1 MKNRVDKIVV
11 LLFVVAMCF
20 LMSISAH
27 AETSDRY
34 FFTSSSL
41 PERITEIDGVTITPT
56 NVSGRVTADSRTIF
70 NESVSHFARVRSDQ
84 NNATKFT
91 IETQSKGILLV
102 YYVRAFDYDEPVV
115 NDGNDLAIIGMDGI
129 VEYSE
134 IVLQPNRQSRGVKY
148 YVLDAGN
155 TYTMTAPGY
164 TCGVYGFVY
173 MPGNVAAY
181 GVKGKGDANL
191 IGQFCTDYSNLP
203 NLSEKNWRFD
213 GWYKDEAY
221 TEKVNEKDAITEP
234 TILFARWTRT
244 IWDFEEYSNRTLDPL
259 DQLVGTEYTKVFQ
272 TIDYQGILVKGS
284 IDGDDVAAA
293 SINNHSLCLNSTS
306 TTEKNCV
313 VFTPEYD
320 GEMTV
325 TYASTSND
333 VNRICA
339 IGTDVVGN
347 VNALENNPSVIAYGV
362 NNSSTI
368 WKTLHAK
375 MKAGVTYYIYNV
387 GGRIKID
394 KIQYQISA
402 APPVVEGD
410 NISLTIAA
418 YMQGWRPFYDADNS
432 YTVDDNTKVFMAVE
446 REGEDAVKLTNITG
460 RKVPKGSAVILHT
473 DAVLEDGTYQI
484 TMTKDASPY
493 VYEGNDN
500 LLSASVTGTPVNA
513 YRLGYLAGEGN
524 GVAFYSW
531 KADAP
536 SAGVV
541 YLDLT
546 DSNAAKIGFD
556 IEENTTGIVSVRDRN
571 NEEKAFFNLNGQR
584 LDNPRK
590 GFNIINGKKVIVL

>member
-244 IWDFEEYSNRTLDPL
+244 IWDFKEYPDS
-259 DQLVGTEYTKVFQ
+259 E
-272 TIDYQGILVKGS
+272 IDVDAESDEAKSINYDGILIKGS
-284 IDGDDVAAA
+284 VESDRA
-293 SINNHSLCLNSTS
+293 SYTRFSNHYLCLFSTS
-306 TTEKNCV
+306 TTDKNCV
-313 VFTPEYD
+313 VYTPEFD
-320 GEMTV
+320 GEMIV
-325 TYASTSND
+325 TYASSGNEED
-333 VNRICA
+333 RICA
-339 IGTDVVGN
+339 IGTDVVSN
-347 VNALENNPSVIAYGV
+347 RSALDDNPNVIAYGV
-362 NNSSTI
+362 SNI
-368 WKTLHAK
+368 REVKKTLHAK
-375 MKAGVTYYIYNV
+375 LKAGVKYYIFNV
-387 GGRIKID
+387 IGGIKID
-394 KIQYQISA
+394 KIQYQISVA
-402 APPVVEGD
+402 SPVVDGD
-410 NISLTIAA
+410 NISLTVAA

-556 IEENTTGIVSVRDRN
+556 IDENTTEIVSVRDRN

>member
-27 AETSDRY
+27 AETRNRY

-84 NNATKFT
+84 NDATKFT

-244 IWDFEEYSNRTLDPL
+244 IWDFKEYPDS
-259 DQLVGTEYTKVFQ
+259 G
-272 TIDYQGILVKGS
+272 IDVDAESDEAKSINYDGILIKGS
-284 IDGDDVAAA
+284 VKSDGT
-293 SINNHSLCLNSTS
+293 SYTRFSNHYLCLFSTS
-306 TTEKNCV
+306 TTDKNCV
-313 VFTPEYD
+313 VYTPEFD
-320 GEMTV
+320 GEMIV
-325 TYASTSND
+325 TYASSGNEED
-333 VNRICA
+333 RICA
-339 IGTDVVGN
+339 IGTDVVSN
-347 VNALENNPSVIAYGV
+347 RSALDDNPNVIAYGV
-362 NNSSTI
+362 SNI
-368 WKTLHAK
+368 REVKKTLHAK
-375 MKAGVTYYIYNV
+375 LKAGVKYYIFNV
-387 GGRIKID
+387 IGGIKID
-394 KIQYQISA
+394 KIQYQIGA
-402 APPVVEGD
+402 ASPVVDGD
-410 NISLTIAA
+410 NISLTVAA

-446 REGEDAVKLTNITG
+446 REGEYAVKLTNITG

-500 LLSASVTGTPVNA
+500 LLSASVIGTPVNA

-571 NEEKAFFNLNGQR
+571 NEEKVFFNLNGQR

>member
-27 AETSDRY
+27 AETRNRY

-41 PERITEIDGVTITPT
+41 PERITEIDGVTITPA

-244 IWDFEEYSNRTLDPL
+244 IWDFKEYPNS
-259 DQLVGTEYTKVFQ
+259 E
-272 TIDYQGILVKGS
+272 IDVDAESDEAKSINYDGILIKGS
-284 IDGDDVAAA
+284 VGSDGARTCF
-293 SINNHSLCLNSTS
+293 SNHNLCLFSTS
-306 TTEKNCV
+306 TTDKNCV
-313 VFTPEYD
+313 VYTPEFD
-320 GEMTV
+320 GEMIV
-325 TYASTSND
+325 TYASSGNEED
-333 VNRICA
+333 RICA
-339 IGTDVVGN
+339 IGTDVVSN
-347 VNALENNPSVIAYGV
+347 RSALDDNPNVIAYGGSNIREV
-362 NNSSTI
+362 K
-368 WKTLHAK
+368 KTLHAK
-375 MKAGVTYYIYNV
+375 LKAGVKYYIFNV
-387 GGRIKID
+387 IGGIKID

-402 APPVVEGD
+402 ASPVVDGD
-410 NISLTIAA
+410 NISLTVAA

-500 LLSASVTGTPVNA
+500 LLSASVIGTPVNA

-556 IEENTTGIVSVRDRN
+556 IDENTTEIVFVRDRN

>member
-1 MKNRVDKIVV
+1 
-11 LLFVVAMCF
+11 
-20 LMSISAH
+20 MSISAH

-34 FFTSSSL
+34 FFGSTMPSFIRL
-41 PERITEIDGVTITPT
+41 DGMTITPT
-56 NVSGRVTADSRTIF
+56 NVNGGVTYNPRTIF
-70 NESVSHFARVRSDQ
+70 NEDVKYFARVNSSK
-84 NNATKFT
+84 TGETEFT
-91 IETQSKGILLV
+91 IQAQTKGVLLV
-102 YYVRAFDYDEPVV
+102 YYARSYDDEPVA
-115 NDGNDLAIIGMDGI
+115 NEKKDLNIVDKAGYVEIYEKTTTNTFGMK
-129 VEYSE
+129 YF
-134 IVLQPNRQSRGVKY
+134 VLETG
-148 YVLDAGN
+148 
-155 TYTMTAPGY
+155 TYTMTAENA

-221 TEKVNEKDAITEP
+221 TEKDAITEP

-244 IWDFEEYSNRTLDPL
+244 IWDFKEYSDRSLDPL

-293 SINNHSLCLNSTS
+293 SINNHSLCLYSTS

-402 APPVVEGD
+402 ASPVVDGD
-410 NISLTIAA
+410 NISLTVAA

-446 REGEDAVKLTNITG
+446 REGEYAVKLTNITG

-484 TMTKDASPY
+484 TMKKDASPY

-500 LLSASVTGTPVNA
+500 LLSASVIGTPVNA

-556 IEENTTGIVSVRDRN
+556 IDENTTEIVSVRDRN
-571 NEEKAFFNLNGQR
+571 NEEKVFFNLNGQR

>member
-27 AETSDRY
+27 AETRNRY

-84 NNATKFT
+84 NDATKFT

-244 IWDFEEYSNRTLDPL
+244 IWDFKEYSDS
-259 DQLVGTEYTKVFQ
+259 G
-272 TIDYQGILVKGS
+272 IDVDAESDEAKSINYDGILIKGS
-284 IDGDDVAAA
+284 VKSDGT
-293 SINNHSLCLNSTS
+293 SYTRFSNHYLCLFSTS
-306 TTEKNCV
+306 TTDKNCV
-313 VFTPEYD
+313 VYTPEFD
-320 GEMTV
+320 GEMIV
-325 TYASTSND
+325 TYASSGNEED
-333 VNRICA
+333 RICA
-339 IGTDVVGN
+339 IGTDVVSN
-347 VNALENNPSVIAYGV
+347 RSALDDNPNVIAYGV
-362 NNSSTI
+362 SNI
-368 WKTLHAK
+368 REVKKTLHAK
-375 MKAGVTYYIYNV
+375 LKAGVKYYIFNV
-387 GGRIKID
+387 IGGIKID
-394 KIQYQISA
+394 KIQYQIGA
-402 APPVVEGD
+402 ASPVVDGD
-410 NISLTIAA
+410 NISLTVAA

-446 REGEDAVKLTNITG
+446 REGEYAVKLTNITG

-500 LLSASVTGTPVNA
+500 LLSASVIGTPVNA

-556 IEENTTGIVSVRDRN
+556 IDENTTEIVSVRDRN

>member
-1 MKNRVDKIVV
+1 
-11 LLFVVAMCF
+11 MCL

-34 FFTSSSL
+34 FFGSTMPSFIRL
-41 PERITEIDGVTITPT
+41 DGMTITPT
-56 NVSGRVTADSRTIF
+56 NVNGGVTNNPRTIF
-70 NESVSHFARVRSDQ
+70 NEDVEYFARVNSSK
-84 NNATKFT
+84 TGETEFT
-91 IETQSKGILLV
+91 IQAQTKGVLLV
-102 YYVRAFDYDEPVV
+102 YYARSYDDEPVA
-115 NDGNDLAIIGMDGI
+115 NEKKDLNIVDKAGYVEIYEKTTTNTFGMK
-129 VEYSE
+129 YF
-134 IVLQPNRQSRGVKY
+134 VLE
-148 YVLDAGN
+148 AG
-155 TYTMTAPGY
+155 TYTMTAENA

-244 IWDFEEYSNRTLDPL
+244 IWDFKEYSDS
-259 DQLVGTEYTKVFQ
+259 G
-272 TIDYQGILVKGS
+272 IDVDAESDEAKSINYDGILIKGS
-284 IDGDDVAAA
+284 VESDRA
-293 SINNHSLCLNSTS
+293 SYTRFSNHYLCLFSTS
-306 TTEKNCV
+306 TTDKNCV
-313 VFTPEYD
+313 VYTPEFD
-320 GEMTV
+320 GEMIV
-325 TYASTSND
+325 TYASSGNEED
-333 VNRICA
+333 RICA
-339 IGTDVVGN
+339 IGTDVVSN
-347 VNALENNPSVIAYGV
+347 RSALDDNPNVIAYGV
-362 NNSSTI
+362 SNI
-368 WKTLHAK
+368 REVKKTLHAK
-375 MKAGVTYYIYNV
+375 LKAGVKYYIFNV
-387 GGRIKID
+387 IGGIKID

-402 APPVVEGD
+402 ASPVVDGD
-410 NISLTIAA
+410 NISLTVAA

-446 REGEDAVKLTNITG
+446 REGEYAVKLTNITG

-484 TMTKDASPY
+484 TMKKDASPY

-556 IEENTTGIVSVRDRN
+556 IDENTTEIVSVRDRN

-590 GFNIINGKKVIVL
+590 GFNIINGIKVIVL

>member
-1 MKNRVDKIVV
+1 
-11 LLFVVAMCF
+11 
-20 LMSISAH
+20 MSISAH

-34 FFTSSSL
+34 FFGSTMPSFIRL
-41 PERITEIDGVTITPT
+41 DGMTITPT
-56 NVSGRVTADSRTIF
+56 NVNGGVTNNPRTIF
-70 NESVSHFARVRSDQ
+70 NEDVEYFARVNSSK
-84 NNATKFT
+84 TGETEFT
-91 IETQSKGILLV
+91 IQAQTKGVLLV
-102 YYVRAFDYDEPVV
+102 YYARSYDDEPVA
-115 NDGNDLAIIGMDGI
+115 NEKKDLNIVDKAGYVEIYEKTTTNTFGMK
-129 VEYSE
+129 YF
-134 IVLQPNRQSRGVKY
+134 VLE
-148 YVLDAGN
+148 AG
-155 TYTMTAPGY
+155 TYTMTAENA

-244 IWDFEEYSNRTLDPL
+244 IWDFKEYSDS
-259 DQLVGTEYTKVFQ
+259 G
-272 TIDYQGILVKGS
+272 IDVDAESDEAKSINYDGILIKGS
-284 IDGDDVAAA
+284 VKSDGT
-293 SINNHSLCLNSTS
+293 SYTRFSNHYLCLFSTS
-306 TTEKNCV
+306 TTDKNCV
-313 VFTPEYD
+313 VYTPEFD
-320 GEMTV
+320 GEMIV
-325 TYASTSND
+325 TYASSGNEED
-333 VNRICA
+333 RICA
-339 IGTDVVGN
+339 IGTDVVSN
-347 VNALENNPSVIAYGV
+347 RSALDDNPNVIAYGV
-362 NNSSTI
+362 SNI
-368 WKTLHAK
+368 REVKKTLHAK
-375 MKAGVTYYIYNV
+375 LKAGVKYYIFNV
-387 GGRIKID
+387 IGGIKID

-402 APPVVEGD
+402 ASPVVDGD
-410 NISLTIAA
+410 NISLTVAA

-556 IEENTTGIVSVRDRN
+556 IDENTTEIVSVRDRN

>member
-1 MKNRVDKIVV
+1 
-11 LLFVVAMCF
+11 
-20 LMSISAH
+20 MSISAH
-27 AETSDRY
+27 AETRNRY

-70 NESVSHFARVRSDQ
+70 NESVSHFARVHSDQ

-181 GVKGKGDANL
+181 DIKGKGDANL
-191 IGQFCTDYSNLP
+191 IGQFCTDYSDLP

-234 TILFARWTRT
+234 AILFARWTRT
-244 IWDFEEYSNRTLDPL
+244 IWDFKEYSDS
-259 DQLVGTEYTKVFQ
+259 G
-272 TIDYQGILVKGS
+272 IDVDAESDEAKSINYDGILIKGS
-284 IDGDDVAAA
+284 VGSDGTRTCF
-293 SINNHSLCLNSTS
+293 SNHNLCLFSTS
-306 TTEKNCV
+306 TTDKNCV
-313 VFTPEYD
+313 VYTPEFD
-320 GEMTV
+320 GEMIV
-325 TYASTSND
+325 TYSTTGNSEE
-333 VNRICA
+333 RICA
-339 IGTDVVGN
+339 IGTDVVSN
-347 VNALENNPSVIAYGV
+347 RSALDDNPNVIAYGMSSIRGV
-362 NNSSTI
+362 N
-368 WKTLHAK
+368 KTLHAK
-375 MKAGVTYYIYNV
+375 LKAGVKYYIFNV
-387 GGRIKID
+387 IGGIMID
-394 KIQYQISA
+394 KIQYQISV

-410 NISLTIAA
+410 NISLTVAA

-500 LLSASVTGTPVNA
+500 LLSASVTGTSVNA

-556 IEENTTGIVSVRDRN
+556 IDENTTEIVSVRDRN

>member
-1 MKNRVDKIVV
+1 
-11 LLFVVAMCF
+11 
-20 LMSISAH
+20 MSISAH

-34 FFTSSSL
+34 FFGSTMPSFIRL
-41 PERITEIDGVTITPT
+41 YGMTITPT
-56 NVSGRVTADSRTIF
+56 NVNGGVTYNPRTIF
-70 NESVSHFARVRSDQ
+70 NEDVEYFARVNSSK
-84 NNATKFT
+84 TGETEFT
-91 IETQSKGILLV
+91 IQAQTKGVLLV
-102 YYVRAFDYDEPVV
+102 YYARSYDDEPVA
-115 NDGNDLAIIGMDGI
+115 NEKKDLNIVDKAGYVEIYEKTTTNTFGMK
-129 VEYSE
+129 YF
-134 IVLQPNRQSRGVKY
+134 VLE
-148 YVLDAGN
+148 AG
-155 TYTMTAPGY
+155 TYTMTAENA

-191 IGQFCTDYSNLP
+191 IGQFCTDYSDLP

-244 IWDFEEYSNRTLDPL
+244 IWDFKEYSSEMILNDKIPS
-259 DQLVGTEYTKVFQ
+259 
-272 TIDYQGILVKGS
+272 IDYDGLLIKGYDS
-284 IDGDDVAAA
+284 NEN
-293 SINNHSLCLNSTS
+293 SYTCLSNQHFIGLYSVS
-306 TTEKNCV
+306 TTNANCIV
-313 VFTPEYD
+313 YVPEYD

-325 TYASTSND
+325 KYSSTND
-333 VNRICA
+333 KGVKKYCA
-339 IGTDVVGN
+339 IGTDVVN
-347 VNALENNPSVIAYGV
+347 NTNALNGNQSVIAYGV
-362 NNSSTI
+362 SDDPDI

-375 MKAGVTYYIYNV
+375 LKAGVKYYIFNV
-387 GGRIKID
+387 IGGIKID

-402 APPVVEGD
+402 ASPVVDGD
-410 NISLTIAA
+410 NISLTVAA

-446 REGEDAVKLTNITG
+446 REGEYAVKLTNITG

-556 IEENTTGIVSVRDRN
+556 IDENTTEIVSVRDRN
-571 NEEKAFFNLNGQR
+571 NEEKVFFNLNGQR

>member
-1 MKNRVDKIVV
+1 MKKQISRIIV
-11 LLFVVAMCF
+11 LLFVLTMCL

-34 FFTSSSL
+34 FFGSTMPSFIRL
-41 PERITEIDGVTITPT
+41 DGMTITPT
-56 NVSGRVTADSRTIF
+56 NVNGGVTYNPRTIF
-70 NESVSHFARVRSDQ
+70 NEDVEYFARVNSSKTDE
-84 NNATKFT
+84 TEFT
-91 IETQSKGILLV
+91 IQAQTKGVLLV
-102 YYVRAFDYDEPVV
+102 YYARSYDDEPVA
-115 NDGNDLAIIGMDGI
+115 NEKKDLNIVDKAGYVEIYEKTTTNTFGMK
-129 VEYSE
+129 YF
-134 IVLQPNRQSRGVKY
+134 VLE
-148 YVLDAGN
+148 AG
-155 TYTMTAPGY
+155 TYTMTAENA

-244 IWDFEEYSNRTLDPL
+244 IWDFKEYSDS
-259 DQLVGTEYTKVFQ
+259 G
-272 TIDYQGILVKGS
+272 IDVDAESDEAKSINYDGILIKGS
-284 IDGDDVAAA
+284 VKSDGT
-293 SINNHSLCLNSTS
+293 SYTRFSNHYLCLFSTS
-306 TTEKNCV
+306 TTDKNCV
-313 VFTPEYD
+313 VYTPEFD
-320 GEMTV
+320 GEMIV
-325 TYASTSND
+325 TYASSGNEED
-333 VNRICA
+333 RICA
-339 IGTDVVGN
+339 IGTDVVSN
-347 VNALENNPSVIAYGV
+347 RSALDDNPNVIAYGV
-362 NNSSTI
+362 SNI
-368 WKTLHAK
+368 REVKKTLHAK
-375 MKAGVTYYIYNV
+375 LKAGVKYYIFNV
-387 GGRIKID
+387 IGGIQID

-402 APPVVEGD
+402 ASPVVDGD
-410 NISLTIAA
+410 NISLTVAA

-446 REGEDAVKLTNITG
+446 REGEGAVKLTNITG

-556 IEENTTGIVSVRDRN
+556 IDENTTGIVSVRDRN

>member
-27 AETSDRY
+27 AETRNRY

-84 NNATKFT
+84 NDATKFT

-191 IGQFCTDYSNLP
+191 IGQFCTDYSDLP

-244 IWDFEEYSNRTLDPL
+244 IWDFKEYPDS
-259 DQLVGTEYTKVFQ
+259 G
-272 TIDYQGILVKGS
+272 IDVDAESDEAKSINYDGILIKGS
-284 IDGDDVAAA
+284 VKSDGT
-293 SINNHSLCLNSTS
+293 SYTRFSNHYLCLFSTS
-306 TTEKNCV
+306 TTDKNCV
-313 VFTPEYD
+313 VYTPEFD
-320 GEMTV
+320 GEMIV
-325 TYASTSND
+325 TYASSGNEED
-333 VNRICA
+333 RICA
-339 IGTDVVGN
+339 IGTDVVSN
-347 VNALENNPSVIAYGV
+347 RSALDDNPNVIAYGV
-362 NNSSTI
+362 SNI
-368 WKTLHAK
+368 REVKKTLHAK
-375 MKAGVTYYIYNV
+375 LKAGVKYYIFNV
-387 GGRIKID
+387 IGGIKID

-402 APPVVEGD
+402 ASPVVEGD
-410 NISLTIAA
+410 NISLTVAA

-446 REGEDAVKLTNITG
+446 REGEGAVKLTNITG

-556 IEENTTGIVSVRDRN
+556 IDENTTEIVSVRDRN
-571 NEEKAFFNLNGQR
+571 NEEKVFFNLNGQR

>member
-1 MKNRVDKIVV
+1 
-11 LLFVVAMCF
+11 
-20 LMSISAH
+20 MSISAH

-34 FFTSSSL
+34 FFGSTMPSFIRL
-41 PERITEIDGVTITPT
+41 DGMTITPT
-56 NVSGRVTADSRTIF
+56 NVNGGVTYNPRTIF
-70 NESVSHFARVRSDQ
+70 NEDVKYFARVNSSK
-84 NNATKFT
+84 TGETEFT
-91 IETQSKGILLV
+91 IQAQTKGVLLV
-102 YYVRAFDYDEPVV
+102 YYARSYDDEPVA
-115 NDGNDLAIIGMDGI
+115 NEKKDLNIVDKAGYVEIYEKTTTNTFGMK
-129 VEYSE
+129 YF
-134 IVLQPNRQSRGVKY
+134 VLE
-148 YVLDAGN
+148 AG
-155 TYTMTAPGY
+155 TYTMTAENA

-191 IGQFCTDYSNLP
+191 IGQFCTDYSDLP

-244 IWDFEEYSNRTLDPL
+244 IWDFKEYSDS
-259 DQLVGTEYTKVFQ
+259 G
-272 TIDYQGILVKGS
+272 IDVDAESDEAKSINYDGILIKGS
-284 IDGDDVAAA
+284 VKSDGT
-293 SINNHSLCLNSTS
+293 SYTRFSNHYLCLFSTS
-306 TTEKNCV
+306 TTDKNCV
-313 VFTPEYD
+313 VYTPEFD
-320 GEMTV
+320 GEMIV
-325 TYASTSND
+325 TYSTTGNSEE
-333 VNRICA
+333 RICA
-339 IGTDVVGN
+339 IGTDVVSN
-347 VNALENNPSVIAYGV
+347 RSALDDNPNVIAYGV
-362 NNSSTI
+362 SNI
-368 WKTLHAK
+368 REVKKTLHAK
-375 MKAGVTYYIYNV
+375 LKAGVKYYIFNV
-387 GGRIKID
+387 IGGIQID

-402 APPVVEGD
+402 ASPVVDGD
-410 NISLTIAA
+410 NISLTVAA

-446 REGEDAVKLTNITG
+446 REGEYAVKLTNITG

-556 IEENTTGIVSVRDRN
+556 IDENTTEIVSVRDRN

>member
-1 MKNRVDKIVV
+1 
-11 LLFVVAMCF
+11 
-20 LMSISAH
+20 MSISAH

-34 FFTSSSL
+34 FFGSTMPSFIRL
-41 PERITEIDGVTITPT
+41 DGMTITPT
-56 NVSGRVTADSRTIF
+56 NVNGGVTNNPRTIF
-70 NESVSHFARVRSDQ
+70 NEDVKYFARVNSSK
-84 NNATKFT
+84 TGETEFT
-91 IETQSKGILLV
+91 IQAQTKGVLLV
-102 YYVRAFDYDEPVV
+102 YYARSYDDEPVA
-115 NDGNDLAIIGMDGI
+115 NEKKDLNIVDKAGYVEIYEKTTTNTFGMK
-129 VEYSE
+129 YF
-134 IVLQPNRQSRGVKY
+134 VLE
-148 YVLDAGN
+148 AG
-155 TYTMTAPGY
+155 TYTMTAENA

-191 IGQFCTDYSNLP
+191 IGQFCTDYSDLP

-244 IWDFEEYSNRTLDPL
+244 IWDFKEYPNS
-259 DQLVGTEYTKVFQ
+259 K
-272 TIDYQGILVKGS
+272 IDVDAESDEAKSINYDGILIKGS
-284 IDGDDVAAA
+284 VESDGARTCF
-293 SINNHSLCLNSTS
+293 SNHNLCLFSTS
-306 TTEKNCV
+306 TTDKNCV
-313 VFTPEYD
+313 VYTPEFD
-320 GEMTV
+320 GEMIV
-325 TYASTSND
+325 TYSTGGNSEE
-333 VNRICA
+333 RICA
-339 IGTDVVGN
+339 IGTDVVSN
-347 VNALENNPSVIAYGV
+347 RSALDDNPNVIAYGV
-362 NNSSTI
+362 NNTPDVK
-368 WKTLHAK
+368 KTLHAK
-375 MKAGVTYYIYNV
+375 LKAGVKYYIFNV
-387 GGRIKID
+387 IGGIKID

-402 APPVVEGD
+402 ASPVVDGD
-410 NISLTIAA
+410 NISLTVAA

-446 REGEDAVKLTNITG
+446 REGEYAVKLTNITG

-556 IEENTTGIVSVRDRN
+556 IEENTTEIVSVRDRN

>member
-1 MKNRVDKIVV
+1 
-11 LLFVVAMCF
+11 
-20 LMSISAH
+20 MSISAH

-34 FFTSSSL
+34 FFGSTMPSFIRL
-41 PERITEIDGVTITPT
+41 DGMTITPT
-56 NVSGRVTADSRTIF
+56 NVNGGVTNNPRTIF
-70 NESVSHFARVRSDQ
+70 NEDVKYFARVNSSK
-84 NNATKFT
+84 TGETEFT
-91 IETQSKGILLV
+91 IQAQTKGVLLV
-102 YYVRAFDYDEPVV
+102 YYARSYDDEPVA
-115 NDGNDLAIIGMDGI
+115 NEKKDLNIVDKAGYVEIYEKTTTNTFGMK
-129 VEYSE
+129 YF
-134 IVLQPNRQSRGVKY
+134 VLE
-148 YVLDAGN
+148 AG
-155 TYTMTAPGY
+155 TYTMTAENA

-191 IGQFCTDYSNLP
+191 IGQFCTDYSDLP

-244 IWDFEEYSNRTLDPL
+244 IWDFKEYSDS
-259 DQLVGTEYTKVFQ
+259 G
-272 TIDYQGILVKGS
+272 IDVDAESDEAKSINYDGILLKGS
-284 IDGDDVAAA
+284 VKSDGT
-293 SINNHSLCLNSTS
+293 SYTRFSNHYLCLFSTS
-306 TTEKNCV
+306 TTDKNCV
-313 VFTPEYD
+313 VYTPEFD
-320 GEMTV
+320 GEMIV
-325 TYASTSND
+325 TYASSGNEED
-333 VNRICA
+333 RICA
-339 IGTDVVGN
+339 IGTDVVSN
-347 VNALENNPSVIAYGV
+347 RSALDDNPNVIAYGV
-362 NNSSTI
+362 SNI
-368 WKTLHAK
+368 REVKKTLHAK
-375 MKAGVTYYIYNV
+375 LKAGVKYYIFNV
-387 GGRIKID
+387 IGGIKID
-394 KIQYQISA
+394 KIQYQISVA
-402 APPVVEGD
+402 SPVVDGD
-410 NISLTIAA
+410 NISLTVAA

-556 IEENTTGIVSVRDRN
+556 IDENTTEIVSVRDRN

>member
-1 MKNRVDKIVV
+1 
-11 LLFVVAMCF
+11 
-20 LMSISAH
+20 MSISAH

-34 FFTSSSL
+34 FFGSTMPSFIRL
-41 PERITEIDGVTITPT
+41 DGMTITPT
-56 NVSGRVTADSRTIF
+56 NVNGGVTYNPRTIF
-70 NESVSHFARVRSDQ
+70 NEDVKYFARVNSSK
-84 NNATKFT
+84 TGETEFT
-91 IETQSKGILLV
+91 IQAQTKGVLLV
-102 YYVRAFDYDEPVV
+102 YYARSYDDEPVA
-115 NDGNDLAIIGMDGI
+115 NEKKDLNIVDKAGYVEIYEKTTTNTFGMK
-129 VEYSE
+129 YF
-134 IVLQPNRQSRGVKY
+134 VLETG
-148 YVLDAGN
+148 
-155 TYTMTAPGY
+155 TYTMTAENA

-244 IWDFEEYSNRTLDPL
+244 IWDFKEYSDRSLDPL

-293 SINNHSLCLNSTS
+293 SINNHSLCLYSTS

-402 APPVVEGD
+402 ASPVVDGD
-410 NISLTIAA
+410 NISLTVAA

-446 REGEDAVKLTNITG
+446 REGEYAVKLTNITG

-484 TMTKDASPY
+484 TMKKDASPY

-500 LLSASVTGTPVNA
+500 LLSASVIGTPVNA

-556 IEENTTGIVSVRDRN
+556 IDENTTEIVSVRDRN
-571 NEEKAFFNLNGQR
+571 NEEKVFFNLNGQR

>member
-27 AETSDRY
+27 AETRNRY

-84 NNATKFT
+84 NDATKFT

-191 IGQFCTDYSNLP
+191 IGQFCTDYSDLP

-244 IWDFEEYSNRTLDPL
+244 IWDFKEYSDS
-259 DQLVGTEYTKVFQ
+259 G
-272 TIDYQGILVKGS
+272 IDVDAESDEAKSINYDGILIKGS
-284 IDGDDVAAA
+284 VKSDGT
-293 SINNHSLCLNSTS
+293 SYTRFSNHYLCLFSTS
-306 TTEKNCV
+306 TTDKNCV
-313 VFTPEYD
+313 VYTPEFD
-320 GEMTV
+320 GEMIV
-325 TYASTSND
+325 TYASSGNEED
-333 VNRICA
+333 RICA
-339 IGTDVVGN
+339 IGTDVVSN
-347 VNALENNPSVIAYGV
+347 RSALDDNPNVIAYGV
-362 NNSSTI
+362 SNI
-368 WKTLHAK
+368 REVKKTLHAK
-375 MKAGVTYYIYNV
+375 LKAGVKYYIFNV
-387 GGRIKID
+387 IGGIKID
-394 KIQYQISA
+394 KIQYQIGA
-402 APPVVEGD
+402 ASPVVDGD
-410 NISLTIAA
+410 NISLTVAA

-446 REGEDAVKLTNITG
+446 REGEYAVKLTNITG

-484 TMTKDASPY
+484 TMKKDASPY

-500 LLSASVTGTPVNA
+500 LLSASVIGTPVNA

-556 IEENTTGIVSVRDRN
+556 IDENTTEIVSVRDRN

>member
-27 AETSDRY
+27 AETRNRY

-56 NVSGRVTADSRTIF
+56 NVNGGVTYNPRTIF
-70 NESVSHFARVRSDQ
+70 NEDVKYFARVNSSK
-84 NNATKFT
+84 TGETEFT
-91 IETQSKGILLV
+91 IQAQTKGVLLV
-102 YYVRAFDYDEPVV
+102 YYARSYDDEPVA
-115 NDGNDLAIIGMDGI
+115 NEKKDLNIVDKAGYVEIYEKTTTNTFGMK
-129 VEYSE
+129 YF
-134 IVLQPNRQSRGVKY
+134 VLE
-148 YVLDAGN
+148 AG
-155 TYTMTAPGY
+155 TYTMTAENA

-244 IWDFEEYSNRTLDPL
+244 IWDFKEYPDS
-259 DQLVGTEYTKVFQ
+259 G
-272 TIDYQGILVKGS
+272 IDVDAESDEAKSINYDGILIKGS
-284 IDGDDVAAA
+284 VESDRA
-293 SINNHSLCLNSTS
+293 SYTRFSNHYLCLFSTS
-306 TTEKNCV
+306 TTDKNCV
-313 VFTPEYD
+313 VYTPEFD
-320 GEMTV
+320 GEMIV
-325 TYASTSND
+325 TYASSGNEED
-333 VNRICA
+333 RICA
-339 IGTDVVGN
+339 IGTDVVSN
-347 VNALENNPSVIAYGV
+347 RSALDDNPNVIAYGV
-362 NNSSTI
+362 SNI
-368 WKTLHAK
+368 REVKKTLHAK
-375 MKAGVTYYIYNV
+375 LKAGVKYYIFNV
-387 GGRIKID
+387 IGGIKID
-394 KIQYQISA
+394 KIQYQISSA
-402 APPVVEGD
+402 SPVVDGD
-410 NISLTIAA
+410 NISLTVAA

-432 YTVDDNTKVFMAVE
+432 YTVDDNTKVFMAIE

-556 IEENTTGIVSVRDRN
+556 IEENTTEIVSVRDRN
-571 NEEKAFFNLNGQR
+571 NEEKVFFNLNGQR

>member
-1 MKNRVDKIVV
+1 
-11 LLFVVAMCF
+11 
-20 LMSISAH
+20 MSISAH

-34 FFTSSSL
+34 FFGSTMPSFIRL
-41 PERITEIDGVTITPT
+41 DGMTITPT
-56 NVSGRVTADSRTIF
+56 NVNGGVTNNPRTIF
-70 NESVSHFARVRSDQ
+70 NEDVKYFARVNSSK
-84 NNATKFT
+84 TGETEFT
-91 IETQSKGILLV
+91 IQAQTKGVLLV
-102 YYVRAFDYDEPVV
+102 YYARSYDDEPVA
-115 NDGNDLAIIGMDGI
+115 NEKKDLNIVDKAGYVEIYEKTTTNTFGMK
-129 VEYSE
+129 YF
-134 IVLQPNRQSRGVKY
+134 VLE
-148 YVLDAGN
+148 AG
-155 TYTMTAPGY
+155 TYTMTAENA

-191 IGQFCTDYSNLP
+191 IGQFCTDYSDLP

-244 IWDFEEYSNRTLDPL
+244 IWDFKEYPDS
-259 DQLVGTEYTKVFQ
+259 VIKTKS
-272 TIDYQGILVKGS
+272 INYDGILIKGS
-284 IDGDDVAAA
+284 VGSDGTRTCI
-293 SINNHSLCLNSTS
+293 SNHNLCLFSTN
-306 TTEKNCV
+306 TTDKNCV
-313 VFTPEYD
+313 VYTPEFD
-320 GEMTV
+320 GEMIV
-325 TYASTSND
+325 TYSTGGNSEE
-333 VNRICA
+333 RICA
-339 IGTDVVGN
+339 IGTDVVSN
-347 VNALENNPSVIAYGV
+347 RSALDDNPNVIAYGV
-362 NNSSTI
+362 NNTPDVKKTI
-368 WKTLHAK
+368 HAK
-375 MKAGVTYYIYNV
+375 LKAGVKYYIFNV
-387 GGRIKID
+387 IGGIKID

-402 APPVVEGD
+402 ASPVVDGD
-410 NISLTIAA
+410 NISLTVAA

-446 REGEDAVKLTNITG
+446 REGEYAVKLTNITG

-484 TMTKDASPY
+484 TMKKDASPY

-556 IEENTTGIVSVRDRN
+556 IDENTTEIVSVRDRN
-571 NEEKAFFNLNGQR
+571 NEEKVFFNLNGQR

>member
-27 AETSDRY
+27 AETRNRY

-41 PERITEIDGVTITPT
+41 PERITEIDGVTITPA

-244 IWDFEEYSNRTLDPL
+244 IWDFKEYPNS
-259 DQLVGTEYTKVFQ
+259 E
-272 TIDYQGILVKGS
+272 IDVDAESDEAKSINYDGILIKGS
-284 IDGDDVAAA
+284 VGSDGARTCF
-293 SINNHSLCLNSTS
+293 SNHNLCLFSTS
-306 TTEKNCV
+306 TTDKNCV
-313 VFTPEYD
+313 VYTPEFD
-320 GEMTV
+320 GEMIV
-325 TYASTSND
+325 TYASSGNEED
-333 VNRICA
+333 RICA
-339 IGTDVVGN
+339 IGTDVVSN
-347 VNALENNPSVIAYGV
+347 RSALDDNPNVIAYGV
-362 NNSSTI
+362 SNI
-368 WKTLHAK
+368 REVKKTLHAK
-375 MKAGVTYYIYNV
+375 LKAGVKYYIFNV
-387 GGRIKID
+387 IGGIKID
-394 KIQYQISA
+394 KIQYQIGA
-402 APPVVEGD
+402 ASPVVDGD
-410 NISLTIAA
+410 NISLTVAA

-500 LLSASVTGTPVNA
+500 LLSASVIGTPVNA

-556 IEENTTGIVSVRDRN
+556 IDENTTEIVFVRDRN

>member
-27 AETSDRY
+27 AETRNRY

-84 NNATKFT
+84 NDATKFT

-244 IWDFEEYSNRTLDPL
+244 IWDFKEYPDS
-259 DQLVGTEYTKVFQ
+259 E
-272 TIDYQGILVKGS
+272 IDVDAESDEAKSINYDGILIKGS
-284 IDGDDVAAA
+284 VKSDGT
-293 SINNHSLCLNSTS
+293 SYTRFSNHYLCLFSTS
-306 TTEKNCV
+306 TTDKNCV
-313 VFTPEYD
+313 VYTPEFD
-320 GEMTV
+320 GEMIV
-325 TYASTSND
+325 TYASSGNEED
-333 VNRICA
+333 RICA
-339 IGTDVVGN
+339 IGTDVVSN
-347 VNALENNPSVIAYGV
+347 RSALDDNPNVIAYGV
-362 NNSSTI
+362 SNI
-368 WKTLHAK
+368 REVKKTLHAK
-375 MKAGVTYYIYNV
+375 LKAGVKYYIFNV
-387 GGRIKID
+387 IGGIKID
-394 KIQYQISA
+394 KIQYQIGA
-402 APPVVEGD
+402 ASPVVDGD
-410 NISLTIAA
+410 NISLTVAA

-446 REGEDAVKLTNITG
+446 REGEYAVKLTNITG

-484 TMTKDASPY
+484 TMKKDASPY

-500 LLSASVTGTPVNA
+500 LLSASVIGTPVNA

-556 IEENTTGIVSVRDRN
+556 IDENTTEIVSVRDRN
-571 NEEKAFFNLNGQR
+571 NEEKTFFNLNGQR

>member
-27 AETSDRY
+27 AETRNRY

-84 NNATKFT
+84 NDATKFT

-244 IWDFEEYSNRTLDPL
+244 IWDFKEYPDS
-259 DQLVGTEYTKVFQ
+259 G
-272 TIDYQGILVKGS
+272 IDVDAESDEAKSINYDGILIKGS
-284 IDGDDVAAA
+284 VKSDGT
-293 SINNHSLCLNSTS
+293 SYTRFSNHYLCLFSTS
-306 TTEKNCV
+306 TTDKNCV
-313 VFTPEYD
+313 VYTPEFD
-320 GEMTV
+320 GEMIV
-325 TYASTSND
+325 TYASSGNEED
-333 VNRICA
+333 RICA
-339 IGTDVVGN
+339 IGTDVVSN
-347 VNALENNPSVIAYGV
+347 RSALDDNPNVIAYGV
-362 NNSSTI
+362 SNI
-368 WKTLHAK
+368 REVKKTLHAK
-375 MKAGVTYYIYNV
+375 LKAGVKYYIFNV
-387 GGRIKID
+387 IGGIKID

-402 APPVVEGD
+402 ASPVVEGD
-410 NISLTIAA
+410 NISLTVAA

-446 REGEDAVKLTNITG
+446 REGEGAVKLTNITG

-556 IEENTTGIVSVRDRN
+556 IEENTTEIVSVRDRN
-571 NEEKAFFNLNGQR
+571 NEEKVFFNLNGQR

>member
-1 MKNRVDKIVV
+1 
-11 LLFVVAMCF
+11 
-20 LMSISAH
+20 MSISAH

-34 FFTSSSL
+34 FFGSTMPSFIRL
-41 PERITEIDGVTITPT
+41 DGMTITPT
-56 NVSGRVTADSRTIF
+56 NVNGGVTYNPRTIF
-70 NESVSHFARVRSDQ
+70 NEDVKYFARVNSSK
-84 NNATKFT
+84 TGETEFT
-91 IETQSKGILLV
+91 IQAQTKGVLLV
-102 YYVRAFDYDEPVV
+102 YYARSYDDEPVA
-115 NDGNDLAIIGMDGI
+115 NEKKDLNIVDKAGYVEIYEKTTTNTFGMK
-129 VEYSE
+129 YF
-134 IVLQPNRQSRGVKY
+134 VLE
-148 YVLDAGN
+148 AG
-155 TYTMTAPGY
+155 TYTMTAENA

-191 IGQFCTDYSNLP
+191 IGQFCTDYSDLP

-244 IWDFEEYSNRTLDPL
+244 IWDFKEYSDS
-259 DQLVGTEYTKVFQ
+259 G
-272 TIDYQGILVKGS
+272 IDVDAESDEAKSINYDGILIKGS
-284 IDGDDVAAA
+284 VKSDGT
-293 SINNHSLCLNSTS
+293 SYTRFSNHYLCLFSTS
-306 TTEKNCV
+306 TTDKNCV
-313 VFTPEYD
+313 VYTPEFD
-320 GEMTV
+320 GEMIV
-325 TYASTSND
+325 TYASSGNEED
-333 VNRICA
+333 RICA
-339 IGTDVVGN
+339 IGTDVVSN
-347 VNALENNPSVIAYGV
+347 RSALDDNPNVIAYGV
-362 NNSSTI
+362 SNI
-368 WKTLHAK
+368 REVKKTLHAK
-375 MKAGVTYYIYNV
+375 LKAGVKYYIFNV
-387 GGRIKID
+387 IGGIKID
-394 KIQYQISA
+394 KIQYQIGA
-402 APPVVEGD
+402 ASPVVDGD
-410 NISLTIAA
+410 NISLTVAA

-446 REGEDAVKLTNITG
+446 REGEYAVKLTNITG

-556 IEENTTGIVSVRDRN
+556 IDENTTEIVSVRDRN

>member
-27 AETSDRY
+27 AETRNRY

-84 NNATKFT
+84 NDATKFT

-244 IWDFEEYSNRTLDPL
+244 IWDFKEYPDS
-259 DQLVGTEYTKVFQ
+259 E
-272 TIDYQGILVKGS
+272 IDVDAESDEAKSINYDGILIKGS
-284 IDGDDVAAA
+284 VESDRA
-293 SINNHSLCLNSTS
+293 SYTRFSNHYLCLFSTS
-306 TTEKNCV
+306 TTDKNCV
-313 VFTPEYD
+313 VYTPEFD
-320 GEMTV
+320 GEMIV
-325 TYASTSND
+325 TYASSGNEED
-333 VNRICA
+333 RICA
-339 IGTDVVGN
+339 IGTDVVSN
-347 VNALENNPSVIAYGV
+347 RSALDDNPNVIAYGV
-362 NNSSTI
+362 SNI
-368 WKTLHAK
+368 REVKKTLHAK
-375 MKAGVTYYIYNV
+375 LKAGVKYYIFNV
-387 GGRIKID
+387 IGGIKID
-394 KIQYQISA
+394 KIQYQIGA
-402 APPVVEGD
+402 ASPVVDGD
-410 NISLTIAA
+410 NISLTVAA

-446 REGEDAVKLTNITG
+446 REGEYAVKLTNITG

-500 LLSASVTGTPVNA
+500 LLSASVIGTPVNA

-556 IEENTTGIVSVRDRN
+556 IDENTTEIVSVRDRN
-571 NEEKAFFNLNGQR
+571 NEEKTFFNLNGQR

>member
-27 AETSDRY
+27 AETRNRY

-84 NNATKFT
+84 NDATKFT

-191 IGQFCTDYSNLP
+191 IGQFCTDYSDLP

-244 IWDFEEYSNRTLDPL
+244 IWDFKEYLDS
-259 DQLVGTEYTKVFQ
+259 G
-272 TIDYQGILVKGS
+272 IDVDAESDEAKSINYDGILIKGS
-284 IDGDDVAAA
+284 VKSDGT
-293 SINNHSLCLNSTS
+293 SYTRFSNHYLCLFSTS
-306 TTEKNCV
+306 TTDKNCV
-313 VFTPEYD
+313 VYTPEFD
-320 GEMTV
+320 GEMIV
-325 TYASTSND
+325 TYASSGNEED
-333 VNRICA
+333 RICA
-339 IGTDVVGN
+339 IGTDVVSN
-347 VNALENNPSVIAYGV
+347 RSALDDNPNVIAYGV
-362 NNSSTI
+362 SNI
-368 WKTLHAK
+368 REVKKTLHAK
-375 MKAGVTYYIYNV
+375 LKAGVKYYIFNVV
-387 GGRIKID
+387 GGIKID

-402 APPVVEGD
+402 ASPVVEGD
-410 NISLTIAA
+410 NISLTVAA

-446 REGEDAVKLTNITG
+446 REGEGAVKLTNITG

-556 IEENTTGIVSVRDRN
+556 IDENTTEIVSVCDRN

>member
-27 AETSDRY
+27 AETRNRY

-84 NNATKFT
+84 NDATKFT

-244 IWDFEEYSNRTLDPL
+244 IWDFKEYSDS
-259 DQLVGTEYTKVFQ
+259 G
-272 TIDYQGILVKGS
+272 IDVDAESDEAKSINYDGILIKGS
-284 IDGDDVAAA
+284 VKSDGT
-293 SINNHSLCLNSTS
+293 SYTRFSNHYLCLFSTS
-306 TTEKNCV
+306 TTDKNCV
-313 VFTPEYD
+313 VYTPEFD
-320 GEMTV
+320 GEMIV
-325 TYASTSND
+325 TYASSGNEED
-333 VNRICA
+333 RICA
-339 IGTDVVGN
+339 IGTDVVSN
-347 VNALENNPSVIAYGV
+347 RSALDDNPNVIAYGV
-362 NNSSTI
+362 SNI
-368 WKTLHAK
+368 REVKKTLHAK
-375 MKAGVTYYIYNV
+375 LKAGVKYYIFNV
-387 GGRIKID
+387 IGGIKID

-410 NISLTIAA
+410 NISLTVAA

-446 REGEDAVKLTNITG
+446 REGEGAVKLTNITG

>member
-27 AETSDRY
+27 AETRNRY

-84 NNATKFT
+84 NDATKFT

-191 IGQFCTDYSNLP
+191 IGQFCTDYSDLP

-244 IWDFEEYSNRTLDPL
+244 IWDFKEYSDS
-259 DQLVGTEYTKVFQ
+259 G
-272 TIDYQGILVKGS
+272 IDVDAESDEAKSINYDGILIKGS
-284 IDGDDVAAA
+284 VKSDGT
-293 SINNHSLCLNSTS
+293 SYTRFSNHYLCLFSTS
-306 TTEKNCV
+306 TTDKNCV
-313 VFTPEYD
+313 VYTPEFD
-320 GEMTV
+320 GEMIV
-325 TYASTSND
+325 TYASSGNEED
-333 VNRICA
+333 RICA
-339 IGTDVVGN
+339 IGTDVVSN
-347 VNALENNPSVIAYGV
+347 RSALDDNPNVIAYGV
-362 NNSSTI
+362 SNI
-368 WKTLHAK
+368 REVKKTLHAK
-375 MKAGVTYYIYNV
+375 LKAGVKYYIFNV
-387 GGRIKID
+387 IGGIKID

-402 APPVVEGD
+402 ASPVVEGD
-410 NISLTIAA
+410 NISLTVAA

-484 TMTKDASPY
+484 TMTKDALPY

-556 IEENTTGIVSVRDRN
+556 IDENTTEIVSVRDRN

>member
-1 MKNRVDKIVV
+1 
-11 LLFVVAMCF
+11 
-20 LMSISAH
+20 MSISAH

-34 FFTSSSL
+34 FFGSSSL

-56 NVSGRVTADSRTIF
+56 NVSGRVTADSWTIF

-84 NNATKFT
+84 IDATKFT

-191 IGQFCTDYSNLP
+191 IGQFCTDYSDLP

-244 IWDFEEYSNRTLDPL
+244 IWDFKEYSDS
-259 DQLVGTEYTKVFQ
+259 G
-272 TIDYQGILVKGS
+272 IDVDAESDEAKSINYDGILIKGS
-284 IDGDDVAAA
+284 VKSDGT
-293 SINNHSLCLNSTS
+293 SYTRFSNHYLCLFSTS
-306 TTEKNCV
+306 TTDKNCV
-313 VFTPEYD
+313 VYTPEFD
-320 GEMTV
+320 GEMIV
-325 TYASTSND
+325 TYASSGNEED
-333 VNRICA
+333 RICA
-339 IGTDVVGN
+339 IGTDVVSN
-347 VNALENNPSVIAYGV
+347 RSALDDNPNVIAYGV
-362 NNSSTI
+362 SNI
-368 WKTLHAK
+368 REVKKTLHAK
-375 MKAGVTYYIYNV
+375 LKAGVKYYIFNVV
-387 GGRIKID
+387 GGIKID

-402 APPVVEGD
+402 ASPVVDGD
-410 NISLTIAA
+410 NISLTVAA

-556 IEENTTGIVSVRDRN
+556 IDENTTEIVSVRDRN

>member
-1 MKNRVDKIVV
+1 
-11 LLFVVAMCF
+11 
-20 LMSISAH
+20 MSISAH
-27 AETSDRY
+27 AETRNRY

-56 NVSGRVTADSRTIF
+56 NVNGGVTYNPRTIF
-70 NESVSHFARVRSDQ
+70 NEDVKYFARVNSSK
-84 NNATKFT
+84 TGETEFT
-91 IETQSKGILLV
+91 IQAQTKGVLLV
-102 YYVRAFDYDEPVV
+102 YYARSYDDEPVA
-115 NDGNDLAIIGMDGI
+115 NEKKDLNIVDKAGYVEIYEKTTTNTFGMK
-129 VEYSE
+129 YF
-134 IVLQPNRQSRGVKY
+134 VLE
-148 YVLDAGN
+148 AG
-155 TYTMTAPGY
+155 TYTMTAENA

-191 IGQFCTDYSNLP
+191 IGQFCTDYSDLP

-244 IWDFEEYSNRTLDPL
+244 IWDFKEYPDS
-259 DQLVGTEYTKVFQ
+259 E
-272 TIDYQGILVKGS
+272 IDVDAESDEAKSINYDGILIKGS
-284 IDGDDVAAA
+284 VGSDGARTCF
-293 SINNHSLCLNSTS
+293 SNHYLCLFSTS
-306 TTEKNCV
+306 TTDKNCV
-313 VFTPEYD
+313 VYTPEFD
-320 GEMTV
+320 GEMIV
-325 TYASTSND
+325 TYSTTGNSEE
-333 VNRICA
+333 RICA
-339 IGTDVVGN
+339 IGTDVVSN
-347 VNALENNPSVIAYGV
+347 RSALDDNPNVIAYGV
-362 NNSSTI
+362 NNTSDVM
-368 WKTLHAK
+368 KTLHAK
-375 MKAGVTYYIYNV
+375 LKAGVKYYIFNV
-387 GGRIKID
+387 IGGIKID

-410 NISLTIAA
+410 NISLTVAA

-556 IEENTTGIVSVRDRN
+556 IDENTTEIVSVRDRN
-571 NEEKAFFNLNGQR
+571 NEEKTFFNLNGQR

>member
-1 MKNRVDKIVV
+1 
-11 LLFVVAMCF
+11 
-20 LMSISAH
+20 MSISAH

-34 FFTSSSL
+34 FFGSTMPSFIRL
-41 PERITEIDGVTITPT
+41 DGMTITPT
-56 NVSGRVTADSRTIF
+56 NVNGGVTYNPRTIF
-70 NESVSHFARVRSDQ
+70 NEDVKYFARVNSSK
-84 NNATKFT
+84 TGETEFT
-91 IETQSKGILLV
+91 IQAQTKGVLLV
-102 YYVRAFDYDEPVV
+102 YYARSYDDEPVA
-115 NDGNDLAIIGMDGI
+115 NEKKDLNIVDKAGYVEIYEKTTTNTFGMK
-129 VEYSE
+129 YF
-134 IVLQPNRQSRGVKY
+134 VLE
-148 YVLDAGN
+148 AG
-155 TYTMTAPGY
+155 TYTMTAENA

-244 IWDFEEYSNRTLDPL
+244 IWDFKEYSDS
-259 DQLVGTEYTKVFQ
+259 G
-272 TIDYQGILVKGS
+272 IDVDAESDEAKSINYDGILIKGS
-284 IDGDDVAAA
+284 VKSDGT
-293 SINNHSLCLNSTS
+293 SYTRFSNHYLCLFSTS
-306 TTEKNCV
+306 TTDKNCV
-313 VFTPEYD
+313 VYTPEFD
-320 GEMTV
+320 GEMIV
-325 TYASTSND
+325 TYSTTGNSEE
-333 VNRICA
+333 RICA
-339 IGTDVVGN
+339 IGTDVVSN
-347 VNALENNPSVIAYGV
+347 RSALDDNPNVIAYGMSSIRGV
-362 NNSSTI
+362 N
-368 WKTLHAK
+368 KTLHAK
-375 MKAGVTYYIYNV
+375 LKAGVKYYIFNV
-387 GGRIKID
+387 IGGIQID

-410 NISLTIAA
+410 NISLTVAA

-556 IEENTTGIVSVRDRN
+556 IDENTTEIVSVRDRN

>member
-1 MKNRVDKIVV
+1 
-11 LLFVVAMCF
+11 
-20 LMSISAH
+20 MSISAH

-34 FFTSSSL
+34 FFGSTMPSFIRL
-41 PERITEIDGVTITPT
+41 DGMTITPT
-56 NVSGRVTADSRTIF
+56 NVNGGVTNNPRTIF
-70 NESVSHFARVRSDQ
+70 NEDVKYFARVNSSK
-84 NNATKFT
+84 TGETEFT
-91 IETQSKGILLV
+91 IQAQTKGVLLV
-102 YYVRAFDYDEPVV
+102 YYARSYDDEPVA
-115 NDGNDLAIIGMDGI
+115 NEKKDLNIVDKAGYVEIYEKTTTNTFGMK
-129 VEYSE
+129 YF
-134 IVLQPNRQSRGVKY
+134 VLE
-148 YVLDAGN
+148 AG
-155 TYTMTAPGY
+155 TYTMTAENA

-191 IGQFCTDYSNLP
+191 IGQFCTDYSDLP

-244 IWDFEEYSNRTLDPL
+244 IWDFKEYPDS
-259 DQLVGTEYTKVFQ
+259 VIKTKS
-272 TIDYQGILVKGS
+272 INYDGILIKGS
-284 IDGDDVAAA
+284 VGSDGTRTCI
-293 SINNHSLCLNSTS
+293 SNHNLCLFSTN
-306 TTEKNCV
+306 TTDKNCV
-313 VFTPEYD
+313 VYTPEFD
-320 GEMTV
+320 GEMIV
-325 TYASTSND
+325 TYSTGGNSEE
-333 VNRICA
+333 RICA
-339 IGTDVVGN
+339 IGTDVVSN
-347 VNALENNPSVIAYGV
+347 RSALDDNPNVIAYGV
-362 NNSSTI
+362 NNTPDVK
-368 WKTLHAK
+368 KTLHAK
-375 MKAGVTYYIYNV
+375 LKAGVKYYIFNV
-387 GGRIKID
+387 IGGIKID

-402 APPVVEGD
+402 ASPVVDGD
-410 NISLTIAA
+410 NISLTVAA

-556 IEENTTGIVSVRDRN
+556 IDENTTGIVSVRDRN

>member
-1 MKNRVDKIVV
+1 
-11 LLFVVAMCF
+11 
-20 LMSISAH
+20 MSISAH

-34 FFTSSSL
+34 FFGSTMPSFIRL
-41 PERITEIDGVTITPT
+41 DGMTITPT
-56 NVSGRVTADSRTIF
+56 NVNGGVTYNPRTIF
-70 NESVSHFARVRSDQ
+70 NEDVKYFARVNSSK
-84 NNATKFT
+84 TGETEFT
-91 IETQSKGILLV
+91 IQAQTKGVLLV
-102 YYVRAFDYDEPVV
+102 YYARSYDDEPVA
-115 NDGNDLAIIGMDGI
+115 NEKKDLNIVDKAGYVEIYEKTTTNTFGMK
-129 VEYSE
+129 YF
-134 IVLQPNRQSRGVKY
+134 VLE
-148 YVLDAGN
+148 AG
-155 TYTMTAPGY
+155 TYTMTAENA

-191 IGQFCTDYSNLP
+191 IGQFCTDYSDLP
-203 NLSEKNWRFD
+203 NLTEKNWRFD

-244 IWDFEEYSNRTLDPL
+244 IWDFKEYSDS
-259 DQLVGTEYTKVFQ
+259 G
-272 TIDYQGILVKGS
+272 IDVDAESDEAKSINYDGILIKGS
-284 IDGDDVAAA
+284 VKSDGT
-293 SINNHSLCLNSTS
+293 SYTRFSNHYLCLFSTS
-306 TTEKNCV
+306 TTDKNCV
-313 VFTPEYD
+313 VYTPEFD
-320 GEMTV
+320 GEMIV
-325 TYASTSND
+325 TYASSGNEED
-333 VNRICA
+333 RICA
-339 IGTDVVGN
+339 IGTDVVSN
-347 VNALENNPSVIAYGV
+347 RSALDDNPNVIAYGV
-362 NNSSTI
+362 SNI
-368 WKTLHAK
+368 REVKKTLHAK
-375 MKAGVTYYIYNV
+375 LKAGVKYYIFNV
-387 GGRIKID
+387 IGGIKID

-402 APPVVEGD
+402 ASPVVDGD
-410 NISLTIAA
+410 NISLTVAA

-446 REGEDAVKLTNITG
+446 REGEYAVKLTNITG

-556 IEENTTGIVSVRDRN
+556 IDENTTEIVSVRDRN

>member
-1 MKNRVDKIVV
+1 
-11 LLFVVAMCF
+11 
-20 LMSISAH
+20 MSISAH

-34 FFTSSSL
+34 FFGSTMPSFIRL
-41 PERITEIDGVTITPT
+41 DGMTITPT
-56 NVSGRVTADSRTIF
+56 NVNGGVTYNPRTIF
-70 NESVSHFARVRSDQ
+70 NEDVEYFARVNSSK
-84 NNATKFT
+84 TGETEFT
-91 IETQSKGILLV
+91 IQAQTKGVLLV
-102 YYVRAFDYDEPVV
+102 YYARSYDDEPVA
-115 NDGNDLAIIGMDGI
+115 NEKKDLNIVDKAGYVEIYEKTTTNTFGMK
-129 VEYSE
+129 YF
-134 IVLQPNRQSRGVKY
+134 VLE
-148 YVLDAGN
+148 AG
-155 TYTMTAPGY
+155 TYTMTAENA

-191 IGQFCTDYSNLP
+191 IGQFCTDYSDLP

-244 IWDFEEYSNRTLDPL
+244 IWDFKEYPNS
-259 DQLVGTEYTKVFQ
+259 K
-272 TIDYQGILVKGS
+272 IDVDAESDEAKSINYDGILIKGS
-284 IDGDDVAAA
+284 VESDGARTCF
-293 SINNHSLCLNSTS
+293 SNHNLCLFSTS
-306 TTEKNCV
+306 TTDKNCV
-313 VFTPEYD
+313 VYTPEFD
-320 GEMTV
+320 GEMIV
-325 TYASTSND
+325 TYSTGGNSEE
-333 VNRICA
+333 RICA
-339 IGTDVVGN
+339 IGTDVVSN
-347 VNALENNPSVIAYGV
+347 RSALDDNPNVIAYGV
-362 NNSSTI
+362 NNTPDVK
-368 WKTLHAK
+368 KTLHAK
-375 MKAGVTYYIYNV
+375 LKAGVKYYIFNV
-387 GGRIKID
+387 IGGIKID

-402 APPVVEGD
+402 ASPVVEGD
-410 NISLTIAA
+410 NISLTVAA

-484 TMTKDASPY
+484 TMTKDALPY

-556 IEENTTGIVSVRDRN
+556 IEENTTEIVSVRDRN

>member
-27 AETSDRY
+27 AETRNRY

-56 NVSGRVTADSRTIF
+56 NVSGRVTADSWTIF

-181 GVKGKGDANL
+181 GVKGKGNTNL
-191 IGQFCTDYSNLP
+191 IGQFCTDYSDLP

-244 IWDFEEYSNRTLDPL
+244 IWDFKEYSDS
-259 DQLVGTEYTKVFQ
+259 G
-272 TIDYQGILVKGS
+272 IDVDAESDEAKSINYDGILIKGS
-284 IDGDDVAAA
+284 VKSDGT
-293 SINNHSLCLNSTS
+293 SYTRFSNHYLCLFSTS
-306 TTEKNCV
+306 TTDKNCV
-313 VFTPEYD
+313 VYTPEFD
-320 GEMTV
+320 GEMIV
-325 TYASTSND
+325 TYASSGNEED
-333 VNRICA
+333 RICA
-339 IGTDVVGN
+339 IGTDVVSN
-347 VNALENNPSVIAYGV
+347 RSALDDNPNVIAYGV
-362 NNSSTI
+362 SNI
-368 WKTLHAK
+368 REVKKTLHAK
-375 MKAGVTYYIYNV
+375 LKAGVKYYIFNV
-387 GGRIKID
+387 IGGIKID

-402 APPVVEGD
+402 ASPVVDGD
-410 NISLTIAA
+410 NISLTVAA

-500 LLSASVTGTPVNA
+500 LLSASVIGTPVNA

-556 IEENTTGIVSVRDRN
+556 IDENTTEIVSVRDRN

>member
-27 AETSDRY
+27 AETRNRY

-84 NNATKFT
+84 NDATKFT

-191 IGQFCTDYSNLP
+191 IGQFCTDYSDLP

-244 IWDFEEYSNRTLDPL
+244 IWDFKEYSDS
-259 DQLVGTEYTKVFQ
+259 G
-272 TIDYQGILVKGS
+272 IDVDAESDEAKSINYDGILIKGS
-284 IDGDDVAAA
+284 VKSDGT
-293 SINNHSLCLNSTS
+293 SYTRFSNHYLCLFSTS
-306 TTEKNCV
+306 TTDKNCV
-313 VFTPEYD
+313 VYTPEFD
-320 GEMTV
+320 GEMIV
-325 TYASTSND
+325 TYASSGNEED
-333 VNRICA
+333 RICA
-339 IGTDVVGN
+339 IGTDVVSN
-347 VNALENNPSVIAYGV
+347 RSALDDNPNVIAYGV
-362 NNSSTI
+362 SNI
-368 WKTLHAK
+368 REVKKTLHAK
-375 MKAGVTYYIYNV
+375 LKAGVKYYIFNV
-387 GGRIKID
+387 IGGIKID

-402 APPVVEGD
+402 ASPVVDGD
-410 NISLTIAA
+410 NISLTVAA

-432 YTVDDNTKVFMAVE
+432 YTVDDNTKVFMAIE

-473 DAVLEDGTYQI
+473 DAILEDGTYQI

-500 LLSASVTGTPVNA
+500 LLSASVIGTPVNA

-556 IEENTTGIVSVRDRN
+556 IDENTTEIVSVRDRN